1 MYRKDAGEN
10 SRHRA
15 SMPYLN
21 PGMSNILK
29 NVEEAT
35 NDHALAQSI
44 YFGPTALTHIKRILE
59 TGGSII
65 TDTTLVANDIDARL
79 LGESGAQILC
89 FIDDPQV
96 VSLAEQR
103 HVTRAEVAVDCGLAV
118 EGPKLMVVGSAPAA
132 INRMINRRQ
141 HEPMSDVCVLAAPTG
156 FASVIQL
163 KERLM
168 DSDLNGVVDRLKA
181 VQAYAEEYKS
191 FGGSAADTDV
201 STKFIYK
208 TDSIGE

>member
-1 MYRKDAGEN
+1 MYKRLSGGGG
-10 SRHRA
+10 RHRVA
-15 SMPYLN
+15 NPYVSQ
-21 PGMSNILK
+21 GVSNILK
-29 NVEEAT
+29 ALESELK
-35 NDHALAQSI
+35 DPALAQSI

-132 INRMINRRQ
+132 INRIIIRRQ

-168 DSDLNGVVDRLKA
+168 DSDLNAIVVRGK
-181 VQAYAEEYKS
+181 K
-191 FGGSAADTDV
+191 GGV
-201 STKFIYK
+201 STTAALLNAILREISENPNPTEDK
-208 TDSIGE
+208 

>member
-1 MYRKDAGEN
+1 MEHLYKRLSGGGG
-10 SRHRA
+10 RHRVA
-15 SMPYLN
+15 NPYVSQ
-21 PGMSNILK
+21 GVSNILK
-29 NVEEAT
+29 ALEAELK
-35 NDHALAQSI
+35 DPALAQSI

-168 DSDLNGVVDRLKA
+168 DSDLNAIVVRGK
-181 VQAYAEEYKS
+181 K
-191 FGGSAADTDV
+191 GGV
-201 STKFIYK
+201 STTAALLNAILREISENPNPTEDK
-208 TDSIGE
+208 

>member
-1 MYRKDAGEN
+1 MYKRLSGGGG
-10 SRHRA
+10 RHRVA
-15 SMPYLN
+15 NPYVSQ
-21 PGMSNILK
+21 GVSNILK
-29 NVEEAT
+29 ALEAELK
-35 NDHALAQSI
+35 DPALAQSI

-141 HEPMSDVCVLAAPTG
+141 YEPMSDVCVLAAPTG

-168 DSDLNGVVDRLKA
+168 DSDLNAIVVRGK
-181 VQAYAEEYKS
+181 K
-191 FGGSAADTDV
+191 GGV
-201 STKFIYK
+201 STTAALLNAILREISENPNPTEDK
-208 TDSIGE
+208 